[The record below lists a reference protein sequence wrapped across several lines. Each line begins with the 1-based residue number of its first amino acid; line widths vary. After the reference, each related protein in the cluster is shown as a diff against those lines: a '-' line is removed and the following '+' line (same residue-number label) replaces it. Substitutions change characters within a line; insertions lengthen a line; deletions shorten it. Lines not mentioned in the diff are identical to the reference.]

1 MKGLP
6 LAMVALLLSFG
17 QRSSA
22 AYVTSCSAGS
32 YLILDESDLSLRQ
45 GLCATCAAVS
55 RVKTLPFSARTVTF
69 CQNRLGAD
77 LV

>member
-1 MKGLP
+1 MNHMKGLP

-17 QRSSA
+17 QRASA
-22 AYVTSCSAGS
+22 GYVTTCSAGS

-55 RVKTLPFSARTVTF
+55 RVKTL
-69 CQNRLGAD
+69 L
-77 LV
+77 